1 VEEGWIIGMHF
12 ADFVEREWAKYKIDY
27 YINFGGALSIPNWRT
42 LKPDQIFAYLHHVI
56 SRRLN

>member
-1 VEEGWIIGMHF
+1 MHF
-12 ADFVEREWAKYKIDY
+12 ADFVEREWAKYMIDY